1 MTNQNYIVTF
11 HGEPITRLTF
21 ERSGKANIST
31 GDAGDAIKYA
41 REQAQEAARS
51 IGKGAEVGRVFDD
64 TKFNSTKWAIT
75 QWFSATDSKS
85 RCSASRLMRSC
96 RSATCVTMNSR
107 SAKWRWLAADRC
119 FAKNAGQLTKGQ
131 MKPTPKDIIKVLP
144 NKYKGDYM
152 FH

>member
-64 TKFNSTKWAIT
+64 TKFNSTNLVRGSMVKIKDYDEEWVVVSVNKHEVRV
-75 QWFSATDSKS
+75 FSVHSYPEN
-85 RCSASRLMRSC
+85 RSIE
-96 RSATCVTMNSR
+96 S
-107 SAKWRWLAADRC
+107 
-119 FAKNAGQLTKGQ
+119 F
-131 MKPTPKDIIKVLP
+131 PIKDIIKVLP